1 MAKFA
6 ARRDTAMTQPE
17 TGPLAFRTMDLRLL
31 NVLHSPGAPAA
42 STAGFEIHTCQRHVA
57 VLYGFEALGA
67 ARAQFP
73 ADGALEQFEAAAAYA
88 FLLRFCCGLES
99 KLVAETEI
107 FGQIKQAWGNFSSRE
122 SRLAQQLSPWM
133 QHLFRDAKE
142 IRAQY
147 LGNLGSASYGS
158 QVRRLLGEDAA
169 AGPTLLIGAG
179 QLAQAIAPWLTGSEL
194 WLSNRTAARARE
206 LARELGKRSPE
217 RPVRVC
223 EDGTE
228 AELAAWRGA
237 RQIVICVPPDAE
249 SDRLRIAAWRERT
262 GGGGRIIHLGAG
274 AEGSAPWKDLPEF
287 VSLGA
292 LFDMLQAHSEVRRRQ
307 IERARAACREKAL
320 LRGLSAN
327 ASHPHSWEDLAA
339 FNFA

>member
-1 MAKFA
+1 
-6 ARRDTAMTQPE
+6 MTQP
-17 TGPLAFRTMDLRLL
+17 GPQSLAFGAMDLRLL
-31 NVLHSPGAPAA
+31 NVLHSPGTPAA
-42 STAGFEIHTCQRHVA
+42 STSGFDIHTCQRSVS
-57 VLYGFEALGA
+57 VLYGFEALTD

-73 ADGALEQFEAAAAYA
+73 DDRALDHFEGAAAYA

-107 FGQIKQAWGNFSSRE
+107 FGQIKQAWRDFSSDG
-122 SRLAQQLSPWM
+122 SRLSQQLSPWM

-147 LGNLGSASYGS
+147 LGSLGSASYGS

-194 WLSNRTAARARE
+194 WLSNRTVARARE
-206 LARELGKRSPE
+206 LATELGKRSPG
-217 RPVRVC
+217 RPVRVV
-223 EDGTE
+223 DGIE
-228 AELAAWRGA
+228 GELAAWRGA
-237 RQIVICVPPDAE
+237 HQIVICVPPDAG

-274 AEGSAPWKDLPEF
+274 AEGVPPWKDLPEF

-292 LFDMLQAHSEVRRRQ
+292 LFDMLQAHSDVRRRQ

-320 LRGLSAN
+320 LRGLGAN

-339 FNFA
+339 FNVA

>member
-1 MAKFA
+1 
-6 ARRDTAMTQPE
+6 MTQRGP
-17 TGPLAFRTMDLRLL
+17 GPLAFSTMDLRLL
-31 NVLHSPGAPAA
+31 NVLHSPSAPAA
-42 STAGFEIHTCQRHVA
+42 STHGFEIHTCQRSVS
-57 VLYGFEALGA
+57 VLHGFEALDT

-73 ADGALEQFEAAAAYA
+73 ADRALEQFEGAAAYA
-88 FLLRFCCGLES
+88 FLLRICCGLES

-107 FGQIKQAWGNFSSRE
+107 FGQIKQAWRNFSSHG
-122 SRLAQQLSPWM
+122 SPLAQQLSPWM

-158 QVRRLLGEDAA
+158 QVRRLLGDHAA

-179 QLAQAIAPWLTGSEL
+179 QLAQSIAPWLTGSEL
-194 WLSNRTAARARE
+194 WLSNRTAARSRE
-206 LARELGKRSPE
+206 LARELSKRSPE
-217 RPVRVC
+217 RPVRVF
-223 EDGTE
+223 EDGIQG
-228 AELAAWRGA
+228 ELAGWRGA
-237 RQIVICVPPDAE
+237 HQIVICVPPDADL
-249 SDRLRIAAWRERT
+249 DRLRIAAWRERT

-274 AEGSAPWKDLPEF
+274 AEGAAPWKELPEF

-292 LFDMLQAHSEVRRRQ
+292 LFDMLQAHSDVRRRQ

-320 LRGLSAN
+320 LRGLGAN

-339 FNFA
+339 FNVA

>member
-1 MAKFA
+1 
-6 ARRDTAMTQPE
+6 
-17 TGPLAFRTMDLRLL
+17 MDLRLL
-31 NVLHSPGAPAA
+31 NILHSRVAPAA
-42 STAGFEIHTCQRHVA
+42 ATPGFEIRTCQRSV
-57 VLYGFEALGA
+57 VILNGFEALAA

-73 ADGALEQFEAAAAYA
+73 DDGSLEQFEGAAAYA
-88 FLLRFCCGLES
+88 FLLRICCGLES

-107 FGQIKQAWGNFSSRE
+107 FGQIKQAWRDFSSGG

-133 QHLFRDAKE
+133 QHLFCDAKE
-142 IRAQY
+142 IRAHY
-147 LGNLGSASYGS
+147 LGSLGSASYGS

-179 QLAQAIAPWLTGSEL
+179 QLAQAVAPWLTGSEL

-217 RPVRVC
+217 RPVRVL
-223 EDGTE
+223 EDGVE
-228 AELAAWRGA
+228 GELAGWRGA
-237 RQIVICVPPDAE
+237 RQIVICVPPEAE

-262 GGGGRIIHLGAG
+262 GSGGRIIHLGAG
-274 AEGSAPWKDLPEF
+274 AEATAPWKDLPEF

-292 LFDMLQAHSEVRRRQ
+292 LFDMLQAHSDVRRRQ

-320 LRGLSAN
+320 LRGLGAN

-339 FNFA
+339 FNVA